1 MKKRKRKLAMA
12 ILGST
17 IAVYLF
23 FRYLFFVFFPI
34 ILALGVGKI
43 LMPAIRFLKRK
54 CHLPRVISVVLPV
67 TFFFCFFVVALYYLV
82 GMLCGQL
89 VSIAQ
94 NLPYY
99 QEIINTGVNQICNWC
114 DGIFFVEE
122 GTAFA
127 YFSMQFNSILE
138 KFSSDGIPNI
148 TLRAF
153 QILKKLVGWAG
164 TFGVVIIVTC
174 MVVKDMEELREK
186 YRNSIFY
193 EDIHALLRP
202 LTQVGFAYAKA
213 QGIIIFL
220 VACVCVIGFYLTGSN
235 YALLFGIFVAVFDAF
250 NLPAYTPVFRAQT
263 DRRKNWNSSVF
274 YLIGSLFRN
283 EMFWHKW
290 RDFGPGVAGADTV
303 YGKFDYERGVSNSV
317 YVLKQIQ
324 RNFYMKKKLCDIMEE
339 IGSGKFT
346 L

>member
-94 NLPYY
+94 NSPYY

-174 MVVKDMEELREK
+174 MVVKDMEELRQK

-250 NLPAYTPVFRAQT
+250 P
-263 DRRKNWNSSVF
+263 
-274 YLIGSLFRN
+274 
-283 EMFWHKW
+283 M
-290 RDFGPGVAGADTV
+290 
-303 YGKFDYERGVSNSV
+303 
-317 YVLKQIQ
+317 
-324 RNFYMKKKLCDIMEE
+324 
-339 IGSGKFT
+339 IGSGLILVPAAIVALLQKEIGVAAVYLTMYLICQLIRQFLEPKLIGEKIGIHPFFILLSVYFGMKCFGISGVILGPASLVLIQSMARLIMKEEET
-346 L
+346 